1 MSSKEGVP
9 MGAGQKPR
17 LVTVV
22 ALSALALLATAQY
35 PPMPSSSSGG
45 TPDELRQR
53 LEEKRRG
60 QTGSPVRGNIQSN
73 VQSGNPTQG
82 QPAGQGQWQ
91 QGSRRYTP
99 RSATG
104 TVTQSSSG
112 PEADAATPLP
122 GISERVRTNRQLQGQ
137 NVSGKTGGRSETTV
151 DRIQQERLSDRMT
164 PPTLNSQEQ
173 VSEGPISRGIEK
185 KDIRRGR
192 SQQTPPSSLQQG
204 ETQEPSLADRQ
215 REQLRQRYEE
225 LKRKTESGVGE
236 AGSQLGQQGQSQAGN
251 LQTPAS
257 GTRQGRLSRE
267 ELKRRLEERKQG
279 QQTGEMQTGL
289 GTSSQQEGTPTP
301 QVGTR
306 SGRLTRDELKQ
317 KLQDKRRGQT
327 GQEVTQQGQTEIQR
341 TPATGVTGGQQG
353 QRLSR
358 EQMRQRLEEL
368 RQKKTQGQLQGT
380 PPAGTAQESP
390 QTDRQQLLQQ
400 LREGKR
406 SQGQQLSQEERD
418 RIRNLYQQAK
428 GQSLRDVAQQL
439 RSQEGG
445 TKDPDALKARLSELR
460 KLHAEDRAQLIG
472 ANLQERKAALES
484 RLSGQ
489 RFTADQIRQRF
500 GDVQAKP
507 RIELAKNDLERLHRG
522 EVPPLLRPRFNE
534 GIVHRPLERE
544 WRYRH
549 ERWFC
554 PPPPPRR
561 GYGIDLVGFHWEYW
575 DGRHRYDHHW
585 AINIF
590 INIGHVRYGGFDGVI
605 VGGRYFCYGWGWI
618 DGCIDYGDCRV
629 WVPGFWAPYTVTE
642 CCECEVWVPPVYDW
656 VWTGCCWEKVMVS
669 GGYFVRQPAG
679 CHTVTRWR
687 WVPGHFEYY
696 WC

>member
-1 MSSKEGVP
+1 MVT
-9 MGAGQKPR
+9 GQKPR
-17 LVTVV
+17 LVTVA
-22 ALSALALLATAQY
+22 ALSVLALLATAQY
-35 PPMPSSSSGG
+35 PPVPTSSSGA

-60 QTGSPVRGNIQSN
+60 QAGSSVRGNIQSN
-73 VQSGNPTQG
+73 VQSGDPTQG
-82 QPAGQGQWQ
+82 QAAGPGQWQ
-91 QGSRRYTP
+91 QGGRRYTP

-104 TVTQSSSG
+104 TVTQAG
-112 PEADAATPLP
+112 TGEVPTGATPLP
-122 GISERVRTNRQLQGQ
+122 GISERLRTSRQLDSQ
-137 NVSGKTGGRSETTV
+137 NVSGSTGGRSEGKH
-151 DRIQQERLSDRMT
+151 DRVQRGRLSDRVT
-164 PPTLNSQEQ
+164 PPTLQTQEQNQQEQ
-173 VSEGPISRGIEK
+173 VTEGAVSRGLEK

-192 SQQTPPSSLQQG
+192 AQQTPPSSLQQG
-204 ETQEPSLADRQ
+204 QTQEGSLADRQ

-225 LKRKTESGVGE
+225 LKRKTGSGVGE
-236 AGSQLGQQGQSQAGN
+236 AGSQLGQQGQSQSEN

-267 ELKRRLEERKQG
+267 ELKRKLEERKQG
-279 QQTGEMQTGL
+279 QQTGETQTGL
-289 GTSSQQEGTPTP
+289 GTGSQQEGTPTP
-301 QVGTR
+301 QLGTR

-317 KLQDKRRGQT
+317 KLQEKRRGQT
-327 GQEVTQQGQTEIQR
+327 GQDVTQPGQTETQG
-341 TPATGVTGGQQG
+341 TPATGVTGAQHG

-368 RQKKTQGQLQGT
+368 RQKKTQGQQLGT
-380 PPAGTAQESP
+380 PAAGTAQESP

-400 LREGKR
+400 LREGKQI
-406 SQGQQLSQEERD
+406 QGKQLSQEERE
-418 RIRNLYQQAK
+418 RLRNLYQQAK
-428 GQSLRDVAQQL
+428 GQSLRDLAQQL
-439 RSQEGG
+439 RSQEAG
-445 TKDPDALKARLSELR
+445 TKDPEAFKARLSELR

-484 RLSGQ
+484 RLSRQ
-489 RFTADQIRQRF
+489 RFTANEIRQRF

-534 GIVHRPLERE
+534 GIIHRPLERE

-561 GYGIDLVGFHWEYW
+561 GFGIDLVGFHWEYW
-575 DGRHRYDHHW
+575 DGRYRYDHHW

-590 INIGHVRYGGFDGVI
+590 ISIGHVRYGGFDGVI

-629 WVPGFWAPYTVTE
+629 WVPGFWAPYSVTE

-696 WC
+696 RC